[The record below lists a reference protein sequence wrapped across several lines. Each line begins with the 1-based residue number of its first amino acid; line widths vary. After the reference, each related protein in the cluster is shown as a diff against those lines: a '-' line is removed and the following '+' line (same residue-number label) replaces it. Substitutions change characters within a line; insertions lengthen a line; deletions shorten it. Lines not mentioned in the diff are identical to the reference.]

1 MKNTKNWYE
10 SLFSGVYDGLKISF
24 PLVLIYLIA
33 YIHDSLSFN
42 PSINVI
48 RWSFGVIVSTL
59 IFFLIFKFKFFAKDW
74 KLTFTN
80 KSFLIVIGSSIL
92 INLIGY
98 FQNVFDLYKESKNQK
113 IIEEKL
119 QNNQD
124 HLHFY
129 FVDMVIVAPIY
140 EEIIFRGIIYFYFI
154 KAIEKLFSQKSWEI
168 NARYSV
174 IMCNGMFIMTS
185 SLLFAY
191 LHAWDTYIEAIH
203 YLSMGIIL
211 SAVVVISKNIINS
224 ILIHMIN
231 NFFAFMY
238 VETKEIFSLLI
249 ALIAV
254 AIIMCLLEL
263 KRKRIS

>member
-98 FQNVFDLYKESKNQK
+98 FQNVFDLYKGSKNQK
-113 IIEEKL
+113 IIEETL

-154 KAIEKLFSQKSWEI
+154 KAIEKLSYEKSWKI

-174 IMCNGMFIMTS
+174 IMCNGMFIIIS

-191 LHAWDTYIEAIH
+191 LHAWDTYIEAIP
-203 YLSMGIIL
+203 YFSMGIIL
-211 SAVVVISKNIINS
+211 SIVIVKTKNIINT
-224 ILIHMIN
+224 ILIHMLN
-231 NFFAFMY
+231 NFLAILHI
-238 VETKEIFSLLI
+238 ETLEALNLLCV
-249 ALIAV
+249 LFLV
-254 AIIMCLLEL
+254 VIIMCLLEL
-263 KRKRIS
+263 KIKRIS

>member
-129 FVDMVIVAPIY
+129 FVDMIIVAPIY

-154 KAIEKLFSQKSWEI
+154 
-168 NARYSV
+168 
-174 IMCNGMFIMTS
+174 
-185 SLLFAY
+185 
-191 LHAWDTYIEAIH
+191 EAIP

-238 VETKEIFSLLI
+238 VETKEIFSL
-249 ALIAV
+249 
-254 AIIMCLLEL
+254 
-263 KRKRIS
+263 

>member
-1 MKNTKNWYE
+1 MKDSKTWYK
-10 SLFSGVYDGLKISF
+10 SLCIGFYDGLKIGS
-24 PLVLIYLIA
+24 PLVLIYLVLS
-33 YIHDSLSFN
+33 IHDSLSFN

-48 RWSFGVIVSTL
+48 RWVFGVVVSTL
-59 IFFLIFKFKFFAKDW
+59 IFFLIFKYIFFSKDW

-98 FQNVFDLYKESKNQK
+98 IQNVFDLYKESKNQK
-113 IIEEKL
+113 IIEETL

-154 KAIEKLFSQKSWEI
+154 KAIEKLSYEESWKI

-174 IMCNGMFIMTS
+174 IMCNVMFIIIS

-191 LHAWDTYIEAIH
+191 LHAWDTYIEAIP
-203 YLSMGIIL
+203 YFSMGIVL
-211 SAVVVISKNIINS
+211 SIVIVKTKNIINT
-224 ILIHMIN
+224 ILIHMLN
-231 NFFAFMY
+231 NFLAILHI
-238 VETKEIFSLLI
+238 ETLEALNLLFV
-249 ALIAV
+249 LFLV
-254 AIIMCLLEL
+254 VIIMCLLEL
-263 KRKRIS
+263 KLKRN

>member
-1 MKNTKNWYE
+1 MKNTI
-10 SLFSGVYDGLKISF
+10 SGVYDGLKISF

-191 LHAWDTYIEAIH
+191 LHAWDTYIEAIP

>member
-1 MKNTKNWYE
+1 MKDSITWYK
-10 SLFSGVYDGLKISF
+10 SLCLGFYDGLKNIP
-24 PLVLIYLIA
+24 PLVLIYLIV
-33 YIHDSLSFN
+33 YIHDSLYFN

-48 RWSFGVIVSTL
+48 RWVFGVIVSTL
-59 IFFLIFKFKFFAKDW
+59 IFFLIFKFNFFAKSW

-80 KSFLIVIGSSIL
+80 KSFLIVIGSLLL
-92 INLIGY
+92 INLINY

-113 IIEEKL
+113 ILEETL
-119 QNNQD
+119 QHNQEY
-124 HLHFY
+124 LHFY

-154 KAIEKLFSQKSWEI
+154 KAIEKLFSQKSWKT
-168 NARYSV
+168 NVKYSV
-174 IMCNGMFIMTS
+174 IMCNGMFIITS

-191 LHAWDTYIEAIH
+191 LHAWDTYIEAIP

-211 SAVVVISKNIINS
+211 SVVVVIWKNIINS

-231 NFFAFMY
+231 NFFAFMHI
-238 VETKEIFSLLI
+238 ETNEIFSLLI
-249 ALIAV
+249 ALIVV

-263 KRKRIS
+263 KKGIS

>member
-1 MKNTKNWYE
+1 MKDYKTWYK
-10 SLFSGVYDGLKISF
+10 SLCIGFYDGLKIGS
-24 PLVLIYLIA
+24 PLVLIYLILS
-33 YIHDSLSFN
+33 IHDSLSFN

-48 RWSFGVIVSTL
+48 RWVFGVVVSTL
-59 IFFLIFKFKFFAKDW
+59 IFFLIFKYIFFSKDW

-113 IIEEKL
+113 IIEETL

-154 KAIEKLFSQKSWEI
+154 KAIEKLYYEESWKI

-174 IMCNGMFIMTS
+174 IMCNGMFIIIS

-191 LHAWDTYIEAIH
+191 LHAWDTYIEAIP
-203 YLSMGIIL
+203 YFSMGIIL
-211 SAVVVISKNIINS
+211 S
-224 ILIHMIN
+224 
-231 NFFAFMY
+231 
-238 VETKEIFSLLI
+238 
-249 ALIAV
+249 
-254 AIIMCLLEL
+254 
-263 KRKRIS
+263 

>member
-10 SLFSGVYDGLKISF
+10 SLFSGIYDGLKISF

-48 RWSFGVIVSTL
+48 RWVFGVIVSTL
-59 IFFLIFKFKFFAKDW
+59 IFFLIFKCNFFAKSW

-80 KSFLIVIGSSIL
+80 KSFLIVIGSLIL
-92 INLIGY
+92 INLIDY
-98 FQNVFDLYKESKNQK
+98 FQDVFDLYKESKNQK
-113 IIEEKL
+113 IIEETL
-119 QNNQD
+119 QNNQE

-191 LHAWDTYIEAIH
+191 LHAWDTYIEAIP

-231 NFFAFMY
+231 NFFAFMH